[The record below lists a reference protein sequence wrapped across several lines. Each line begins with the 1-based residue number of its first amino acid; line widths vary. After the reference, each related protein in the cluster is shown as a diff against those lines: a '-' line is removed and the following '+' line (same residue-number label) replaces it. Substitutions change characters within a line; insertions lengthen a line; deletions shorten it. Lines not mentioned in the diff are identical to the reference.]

1 VPELSVEAERV
12 LGVMREFAAGPDELQ
27 RATGLDA
34 AQLAAALTELELAG
48 MAALEG
54 GVYRAAG

>member
-1 VPELSVEAERV
+1 VEAERV
-12 LGVMREFAAGPDELQ
+12 LGVLREFAAGPDELQ

-34 AQLAAALTELELAG
+34 AHLAAALTELELAG